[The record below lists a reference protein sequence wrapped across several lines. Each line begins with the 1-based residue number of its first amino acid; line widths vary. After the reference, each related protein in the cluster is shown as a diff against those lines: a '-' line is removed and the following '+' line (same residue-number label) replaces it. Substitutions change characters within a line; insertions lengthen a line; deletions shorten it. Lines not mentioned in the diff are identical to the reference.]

1 MKGKPG
7 GPDDGRI
14 ITFVRGA
21 DKRVTGFTID
31 LGRIKGLSFAKCRY
45 HERGRRGVRLK

>member
-1 MKGKPG
+1 MKGKLT

-14 ITFVRGA
+14 ITFVRDAG
-21 DKRVTGFTID
+21 KWVTGFTID
-31 LGRIKGLSFAKCRY
+31 LGRIKDLSFAKCRH